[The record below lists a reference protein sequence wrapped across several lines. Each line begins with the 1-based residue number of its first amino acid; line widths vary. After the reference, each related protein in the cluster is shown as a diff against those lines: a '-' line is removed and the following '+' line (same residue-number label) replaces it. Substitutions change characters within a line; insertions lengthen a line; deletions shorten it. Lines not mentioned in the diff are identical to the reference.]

1 MQQRKHR
8 LRKRIEGEFLEEG
21 DVGVDNLV
29 KVLIRSFLRADSD
42 YGAISDIR
50 TSVDHVYTLVRNYI
64 SEEKLDIYALKIGD
78 QILMSKTNV
87 NFDKVYGVIREK
99 AHLEVKKGVI
109 EIWNDSENRLLHLLI
124 IPLRKHFPIE
134 YVTENDKERTVSM
147 LLNEFSN
154 NCL

>member
-8 LRKRIEGEFLEEG
+8 LRKRVEGEFIEEG

-42 YGAISDIR
+42 YGAISDIK
-50 TSVDHVYTLVRNYI
+50 TSVDYVYALIRNYI

-87 NFDKVYGVIREK
+87 NFDKVYEVIREK
-99 AHLEVKKGVI
+99 AHLEVKKGII
-109 EIWNDSENRLLHLLI
+109 EIWNDPENRLLHLLI

-134 YVTENDKERTVSM
+134 YVAESDRERTISM
-147 LLNEFSN
+147 LLEEFSN
-154 NCL
+154 T